1 MDVCTKCSKQFLSEI
16 HIWDRDSENWR
27 KEQSLQIWT
36 SKYNVTTHWFKKY
49 HCIYCIYHPIQIK
62 KFYPSSKYPPTQFV
76 FILIIKNRFRK
87 QLRRKKSDT
96 IYTKLKKNMVY
107 HFSIMAFICKVI
119 IPALV
124 RVIILFF

>member
-16 HIWDRDSENWR
+16 HIWDRDSEIWP
-27 KEQSLQIWT
+27 KEQSLEIWT

-49 HCIYCIYHPIQIK
+49 HCIYHPIQIK
-62 KFYPSSKYPPTQFV
+62 KIYPSSKYPPTQFV

-96 IYTKLKKNMVY
+96 IYTKLKKKCGLS
-107 HFSIMAFICKVI
+107 F
-119 IPALV
+119 
-124 RVIILFF
+124 